1 MLQNIGDK
9 LKGNKWLTYV
19 VLGSLTL
26 VFAAWGAYGIIDV
39 GMRGG
44 TYAAK
49 VNGEEVSSEEINRRW
64 QEQLPGYIR
73 AAGGQLSDAQR
84 TELQQRLLDSAV
96 RSVAATQHARELGYR
111 VSDDQ
116 VLQAYQ
122 AEAAFQVEGRFNVDA
137 ARSRLAAAGITE
149 AAYEADLRRSLLAN
163 QLADTIANTD
173 FLTTGEARR
182 LLALQDEEREVRF
195 IMLQPN
201 DFPFDGPA
209 DPGAIDAYYKANA
222 AKYTLPES
230 VKLAYAE
237 LSLADVASTIQV
249 TDEKL
254 RERYEKDKANY
265 VQPERRRGRHILI
278 TVDAKTT
285 DAQASAQAKQIYER
299 IKGGEDFA
307 ALAKELS
314 KDSASAKDGGD
325 LNWTTRDI
333 MDKLDKNL
341 GARLFA
347 MKEGEL
353 SEPVKSQYG
362 YHVLRLDSIEASS
375 GKSFEDVRVELGAA
389 MRTELATAQFGQQQD
404 QLQEKLERGGAS
416 LDALVKEFG
425 LRRGEVERFERGAG
439 GLPLGSDA
447 DLNREVF
454 SDAMLNQ
461 RRVGGPAQLSEDR
474 LTIFQVLEHRA
485 PQLQPLEKVRDSI
498 VVELARLR
506 GAVAAA
512 AAADKA
518 LVRINSG
525 ESLDAVAAS
534 FKVKPEPA
542 KFVARGAPDLPV
554 ELRDAA
560 FALPPPVAGKPE
572 HRTVSLEGGAVAL
585 LEVSAVRVPTLT
597 DNIQLQR
604 LRAQREQARYS
615 QRDMDA
621 YLEEVMR
628 AAKVSRNPQV
638 FQ

>member
-39 GMRGG
+39 GMKGG

-64 QEQLPGYIR
+64 QEQLPQYIR
-73 AAGGQLSDAQR
+73 ANGGQLSDAKR
-84 TELQQRLLDSAV
+84 TELQQALLDSAV
-96 RSVAATQHARELGYR
+96 RSIAATQHARSLGYR
-111 VSDDQ
+111 VSDAQ
-116 VLQAYQ
+116 VLDAYR
-122 AEAAFQVEGRFNVDA
+122 AEAAFQVEGKFNVDA
-137 ARSRLAAAGITE
+137 ARSRLAAAGLTE
-149 AAYEADLRRSLLAN
+149 TEYEADLRRSLLAN

-173 FLTTGEARR
+173 FLTTAEARR
-182 LLALQDEEREVRF
+182 LLALQDEEREVRYAL
-195 IMLQPN
+195 LQPEAFAGTAPV
-201 DFPFDGPA
+201 DES
-209 DPGAIDAYYKANA
+209 AIDAYYKANA

-249 TDEKL
+249 SDEKL
-254 RERYEKDKANY
+254 RERYEKDKSSY
-265 VQPERRRGRHILI
+265 IQPERRRGRHILI
-278 TVDAKTT
+278 TVDANTT

-299 IKGGEDFA
+299 LKGGADFA
-307 ALAKELS
+307 ALAKEFS
-314 KDSASAKDGGD
+314 KDSASALQGGD
-325 LNWTTRDI
+325 LNWTTRDV

-353 SEPVKSQYG
+353 SEPLKTQYG
-362 YHVLRLDSIEASS
+362 YHVLRLDSIQASA
-375 GKSFEDVRVELGAA
+375 GRSFEDVRAELAAA
-389 MRTELATAQFGQQQD
+389 MRNELATAQFGSQQD
-404 QLQEKLERGGAS
+404 QLQERLERGGAS

-454 SDAMLNQ
+454 SDAVLNQ

-474 LTIFQVLEHRA
+474 LTIFQVLDHHA
-485 PQLQPLEKVRDSI
+485 PQVQPLEKVRDSI
-498 VVELARLR
+498 VTALTKQR
-506 GAVAAA
+506 GTIAALV
-512 AAADKA
+512 AADKA
-518 LVRINSG
+518 LARINAG

-534 FKVKPEPA
+534 LKLKAEPA
-542 KFVARGAPDLPV
+542 KFVGRGVPDLPV

-572 HRTVSLEGGAVAL
+572 HRTVNLEGGAVAL
-585 LEVSAVRVPTLT
+585 LEVSGMRVPTLS

-615 QRDMDA
+615 QRDMDS

-628 AAKVSRNPQV
+628 AAKVSRNLQA

>member
-64 QEQLPGYIR
+64 QEQLPQYIR
-73 AAGGQLSDAQR
+73 AAGGQLNDTQR

-96 RSVAATQHARELGYR
+96 RSIAATQHARSLGYR

-116 VLQAYQ
+116 VQQAYRS
-122 AEAAFQVEGRFNVDA
+122 EAAFQVQGQFNVDA
-137 ARSRLAAAGITE
+137 ARSRLAAAGLTTAE
-149 AAYEADLRRSLLAN
+149 YESDLRRNLLAN

-195 IMLQPN
+195 AILQPEAFAGTAPV
-201 DFPFDGPA
+201 DPA
-209 DPGAIDAYYKANA
+209 AIEAYYKANA

-237 LSLADVASTIQV
+237 LSLADIAATIQV
-249 TDEKL
+249 ADDKL
-254 RERYEKDKANY
+254 RERYEKDKSSY
-265 VQPERRRGRHILI
+265 ISPERRRGRHILI

-285 DAQASAQAKQIYER
+285 DAQAAAQAKQLYER
-299 IKGGEDFA
+299 IKGGADFA
-307 ALAKELS
+307 ALAKEFS
-314 KDSASAKDGGD
+314 KDSSSAQQGGD
-325 LNWTTRDI
+325 LNWSTREA
-333 MDKLDKNL
+333 MDKTL
-341 GARLFA
+341 GDRLFA

-353 SEPVKSQYG
+353 SEPVKTQYG
-362 YHVLRLDSIEASS
+362 YHVLRLDGIQVPA
-375 GKSFEDVRVELGAA
+375 GKSFEDVRAELGAT
-389 MRTELATAQFGQQQD
+389 MRNEQATAQFGSQQD
-404 QLQEKLERGGAS
+404 QLQERLERGGAS

-425 LRRGEVERFERGAG
+425 LRRGEVERFDRGTG

-454 SDAMLNQ
+454 SDAVLNQ
-461 RRVGGPAQLSEDR
+461 RRVGGPAQLSDDR
-474 LTIFQVLEHRA
+474 LTIFQVLEHHA
-485 PQLQPLEKVRDSI
+485 PQLQPLQDVRDSI
-498 VVELARLR
+498 VTALLRQRGTVTALAT
-506 GAVAAA
+506 
-512 AAADKA
+512 ADQA
-518 LVRINSG
+518 LTRINRG

-534 FKVKPEPA
+534 LKIQAEPA
-542 KFVARGAPDLPV
+542 KFVGRGAPDLPV

-572 HRTVSLEGGAVAL
+572 RRTVNLEGGAVAL
-585 LEVSAVRVPTLT
+585 LEVSAVRVPTLSE
-597 DNIQLQR
+597 DIQLQR
-604 LRAQREQARYS
+604 LRAQRELQRYS